1 MKSRTWMILAGGTA
15 VVGLALGAASPASA
29 GYTYT
34 WINKPVLSNH
44 TYKEPAESRSFSR
57 DGVKSYLAA
66 AGYYWDTELTFG
78 SYTVHGYATA
88 SVNGPRSNLG
98 TKVFWKYLNNPSDK
112 TKVNL
117 RVTLQDVS
125 DAAGGMRRS
134 EDAAPS
140 ALRLSEQ
147 GDGGVEPASL
157 QPLGTQGTV
166 SYWSGRDAAG
176 QITLMAVD
184 GKYAASTSVNDKQ
197 FAASGVTLRVDGPD
211 GASEGVLLPSTPA
224 SDAPLR
230 ARGYEALTSSFYSS
244 SAPAAKDLTVPVPVD
259 GSVARSAGAAQRNAA
274 QPSVRVR
281 IFGASH

>member
-1 MKSRTWMILAGGTA
+1 MKSRTWTIVAGGVA

-29 GYTYT
+29 GNTYT

-44 TYKEPAESRSFSR
+44 TYTEPAQSRSFSR

-88 SVNGPRSNLG
+88 SVNGPRSNYG
-98 TKVFWKYLNNPSDK
+98 TKVFWKYLNNPNDK

-125 DAAGGMRRS
+125 DAASGMRRS
-134 EDAAPS
+134 DAAAPS

-157 QPLGTQGTV
+157 KSLGTRGNV
-166 SYWSGRDAAG
+166 SYWSGIDAAG
-176 QITLMAVD
+176 QVTLMAVD
-184 GKYAASTSVNDKQ
+184 GEYAASTSVSDQ
-197 FAASGVTLRVDGPD
+197 EFAASGVTLRIDGPG
-211 GASEGVLLPSTPA
+211 GASEGVLLPSAPV

-230 ARGYEALTSSFYSS
+230 ASGYEALNGSFYVS
-244 SAPAAKDLTVPVPVD
+244 SAPAADDTTVPVVID
-259 GSVARSAGAAQRNAA
+259 RGSVSRAASVQGSGA